1 MSGQPPQLRD
11 QAGIS
16 PGLRIGGAIVLGIGL
31 IFAISGFAS
40 FFSAFGSASPP
51 KHFWMAFVGAT
62 GGALVTLGYAHWR
75 GGRAQYG
82 ELGLS
87 GVVGLIA
94 VAAASS
100 AIAYWKV
107 RGYA

>member
-11 QAGIS
+11 QAGVRS
-16 PGLRIGGAIVLGIGL
+16 GLQ
-31 IFAISGFAS
+31 
-40 FFSAFGSASPP
+40 
-51 KHFWMAFVGAT
+51 
-62 GGALVTLGYAHWR
+62 LGYAHWR